1 MLLLHRVLR
10 AVVCV
15 DSGHLIATGSD
26 PAQMRVGAS
35 DTHAPCP
42 SDILMLLII
51 KVHSLV
57 SGLPHVFST
66 SQVVP
71 WCRRPVRIGLDFRML
86 RLMK

>member
-1 MLLLHRVLR
+1 
-10 AVVCV
+10 
-15 DSGHLIATGSD
+15 
-26 PAQMRVGAS
+26 MRVGAS

-57 SGLPHVFST
+57 AGLPHVFTT

-71 WCRRPVRIGLDFRML
+71 WRCSAGRIGLISECPG
-86 RLMK
+86 

>member
-1 MLLLHRVLR
+1 
-10 AVVCV
+10 
-15 DSGHLIATGSD
+15 
-26 PAQMRVGAS
+26 MRVGAS

-57 SGLPHVFST
+57 SGLPHVYAT

-71 WCRRPVRIGLDFRML
+71 WCCKASKDWLDF
-86 RLMK
+86 